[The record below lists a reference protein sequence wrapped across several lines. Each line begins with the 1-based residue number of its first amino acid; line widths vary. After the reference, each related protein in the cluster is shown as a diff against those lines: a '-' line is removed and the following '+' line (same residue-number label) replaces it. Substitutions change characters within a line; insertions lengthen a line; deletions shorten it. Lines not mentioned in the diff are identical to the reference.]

1 MSVFKDA
8 GSPFT
13 QASVNNVVSTTEG
26 LCGKTHTEK
35 CTLDLALEVVFQ
47 LGMKVL

>member
-1 MSVFKDA
+1 MSIFKNA

-13 QASVNNVVSTTEG
+13 QASVNNVFSTSEG
-26 LCGKTHTEK
+26 FCEK
-35 CTLDLALEVVFQ
+35 CTLDLDLAIEVVFQ

>member
-1 MSVFKDA
+1 MNVFKDA

-13 QASVNNVVSTTEG
+13 QASVNNVFSITEG
-26 LCGKTHTEK
+26 FCEK
-35 CTLDLALEVVFQ
+35 CTLDLAIEVLFQ